1 MSALPGMS
9 PAESAAA
16 YERYISENWDRL
28 SPIEQDQA
36 RAYMQAKFEGVAP
49 AQPQIQP
56 QPQPLQQPFVP
67 GMPQQ
72 PGFPAASP
80 MYGSNPTYG
89 YGYGYGPGAF
99 GPPKQE
105 PGAGWAVPVGYI
117 GLLVFT
123 PLAIVCG
130 IINLTKGRTGHG
142 LTQILIPVAMIILLV
157 MVVASG
163 P

>member
-1 MSALPGMS
+1 MS
-9 PAESAAA
+9 PTDSAAA

-56 QPQPLQQPFVP
+56 QPQPLQQPFMP

-99 GPPKQE
+99 GPPKQDE
-105 PGAGWAVPVGYI
+105 GGWAVPVGYL
-117 GLLVFT
+117 GVLFFT
-123 PLAIVCG
+123 PLAIYCG
-130 IINLTKGRTGHG
+130 IYNMSKGRTGHG
-142 LTQILIPVAMIILLV
+142 LAQILIPVAIILFVV
-157 MVVASG
+157 MIVVSM